1 MPPNYESQEMK
12 CKLAFCSSCHLIK
25 WKLAKVRE
33 VRVSHPWDRAKIRS
47 HVLQNFFIIHRWNK
61 VIVSGFC
68 KLVISQTLVKSN
80 LNPRSLFYC
89 VDSDIFAA
97 DKVLRPKGVYQE
109 LKMMLIPRLSI
120 SISLL
125 SNVPASGGCKHDF
138 CRLEMFFCI
147 HLAVSTLKFPDV
159 PALDGPPTF
168 MNEDS
173 HLSWQALCVFL

>member
-125 SNVPASGGCKHDF
+125 SNVPASGGCKHD
-138 CRLEMFFCI
+138 L
-147 HLAVSTLKFPDV
+147 LT
-159 PALDGPPTF
+159 T
-168 MNEDS
+168 
-173 HLSWQALCVFL
+173 CVV